1 MPSLFDKFK
10 FTKKPPQAK
19 KATAVKEGAKQP
31 AAKMDAKDTG
41 IALRILSRVHTTEK
55 AARLNA
61 NNQYVFAVALSAT
74 KLQVK
79 DAIRNVYGVRPLAV
93 NMIRVKGKQVNFGR
107 THGRQKN
114 WKKAMV
120 TLPEG
125 HQIAATTV

>member
-19 KATAVKEGAKQP
+19 KVTAVKEGVKP
-31 AAKMDAKDTG
+31 AAKADARDTG
-41 IALRILSRVHTTEK
+41 IALRVLTRLHTTEK
-55 AARLNA
+55 SARLNA
-61 NNQYVFAVALSAT
+61 KNQYVFAVALSAT

-79 DAIRNVYGVRPLAV
+79 DAIRNVYGARPVAV

-114 WKKAMV
+114 WKKAVV
-120 TLPEG
+120 TMPEG
-125 HQIAATTV
+125 HQITGTTA